1 MSPLGIFG
9 RNKLSDKEKALKKI
23 AEITEQLDRTAS
35 SLGNMKD
42 SVGPSIQKCID
53 ELAWCRAELNK
64 MLGMRD
70 KQTETEFY
78 RRVLQILDSIANTL
92 KKMKYFYTYI
102 DSSVLPDIM
111 DLRKL
116 IETTAKTAN

>member
-1 MSPLGIFG
+1 
-9 RNKLSDKEKALKKI
+9 
-23 AEITEQLDRTAS
+23 
-35 SLGNMKD
+35 MKD
-42 SVGPSIQKCID
+42 SVGPSIQKCIA